1 MIFKKTVAFAVC
13 IGMLGTSIN
22 SASAQDYS
30 YSGGNGY
37 LEYRSAPSV
46 ATSVALSVLA
56 LGAIV
61 AVAIQ
66 HSNHDHSH

>member
-1 MIFKKTVAFAVC
+1 MFFKKIVAFTVC

-22 SASAQDYS
+22 SANAQDYS
-30 YSGGNGY
+30 YAGGCGY
-37 LEYRSAPSV
+37 LEYRSAPSI
-46 ATSVALSVLA
+46 ATSVALSALA